1 MPLNNWLNVLD
12 EMVKVIAFIKSWPLS
27 ANLFAILCDKM
38 GSANEELLPRDGYV
52 AGKHSCGHWL
62 VSWTSHFSPPTGQ
75 FLFERMTENYGYLD
89 FSVW

>member
-1 MPLNNWLNVLD
+1 MSLNNWLNVLD

-62 VSWTSHFSPPTGQ
+62 GSEPATFLPPQ
-75 FLFERMTENYGYLD
+75 DNFYLKEWLRTM
-89 FSVW
+89 VI